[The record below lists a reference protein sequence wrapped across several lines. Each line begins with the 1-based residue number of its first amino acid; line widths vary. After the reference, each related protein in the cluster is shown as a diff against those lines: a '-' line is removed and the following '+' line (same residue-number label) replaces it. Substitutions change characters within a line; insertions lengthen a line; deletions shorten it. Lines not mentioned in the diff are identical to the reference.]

1 MFLQLV
7 TLYLVKWCSLP
18 YEDSTWEL
26 NADIDQ
32 GKIEEFERV
41 MEREPEPKRV
51 VRAGTSLAL
60 SLFSLWSAEQVR
72 REGHVLAVA
81 QKPLTG
87 IVLFETGATSRQR
100 LAEIRDFQ
108 RI

>member
-1 MFLQLV
+1 M
-7 TLYLVKWCSLP
+7 
-18 YEDSTWEL
+18 
-26 NADIDQ
+26 
-32 GKIEEFERV
+32 

-81 QKPLTG
+81 RKPLKG
-87 IVLFETGATSRQR
+87 IVLF
-100 LAEIRDFQ
+100 
-108 RI
+108 